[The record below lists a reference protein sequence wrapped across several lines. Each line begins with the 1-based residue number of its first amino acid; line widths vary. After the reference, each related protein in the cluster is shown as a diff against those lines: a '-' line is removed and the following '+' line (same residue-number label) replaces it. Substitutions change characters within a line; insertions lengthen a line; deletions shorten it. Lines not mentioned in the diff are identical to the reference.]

1 MRHVFT
7 NCFINMPC
15 QPCQVL
21 GSLSDKRMHTCN
33 CELITV
39 SKTRGG
45 RGRGETRGGRGEGGG
60 GASGERL
67 LVLAAAAGQAL
78 MTSSRLLVFIN
89 D

>member
-45 RGRGETRGGRGEGGG
+45 RGEGGG